1 MENTLD
7 SIRPSENPRE
17 DMSYLFGRD
26 PSILAY
32 SQRPFPSKDTKK
44 NLLSLYEVEENN
56 SNENI
61 SERSDSQTLQTIKVY
76 LRLKPIPKKL
86 KLTEEQQE
94 AYKIINSST
103 LLTKLPILD
112 SNGSTKQ
119 SKSSEI
125 VCRKFT
131 FSQTFGPETTQLE
144 LFEQTVQQQMIDFL
158 AGQNC
163 TIMTYG
169 TTNSGKSYTLQGTA
183 TSPGLIPRALEFVFN
198 NITTRPHP
206 FYKPLHYSD
215 VVNLNALERAQELE
229 AKTKL
234 LTFSSVDK
242 HQYMNTYKQMQKLL
256 QEESIRPSQCY
267 DAHYSV
273 WISFAEIYNEIVYDL
288 LSSECQKKRIP
299 LKLGADS
306 NGRAFIKGLK
316 TIYVNSA
323 AEAYQILMAGQYN
336 LKVAATALNAKS
348 SRSHCIFTI
357 ILLKYYAENL
367 PDTVEVSTFSFCD
380 LAGSERLKKTLNI
393 GDRLKEAQNINT
405 SLLVLGRCLKSIH
418 EGQLTRTDTVGP
430 FRESKLTRLF
440 QRALSG
446 KEHLALIVNVNPLPN
461 LYVETQNVL
470 NFAAIAKR
478 IVIERKKQIQ
488 KKLKSRF
495 SQIVTQSIQMVT
507 DWDTEL
513 ESVDWQRT
521 NSVEENDSEYIT
533 SEEYMDLANEN
544 EKLKKEIALLK
555 NSALIRDFQSRQEMA
570 EKYIAM
576 INELEIDWKQRIN
589 DVEIQHEDALEWTV
603 KQVEEFYKKQ
613 LKQLHRK
620 KRKYSECTDD
630 SDEDNDNLNVTIK
643 ELIKENTE
651 LREKNETLKKTLT
664 EVKITN
670 ETLIVEK
677 NKVFF
682 ELGLSKEDLKV
693 ARSLLETAQKDICST
708 ADGKV
713 YIKELTSQL
722 LVKDE
727 QIKTL
732 KEILN
737 EAKEEYITIT
747 SDLKKKELCIDEQAK
762 IIVEN
767 EEKIEDLELQL
778 EDVNICLTE
787 KTRMIEFLEERLE
800 HHSENKILQLQEE
813 INILKNEKLAL
824 IKTREEESTFTK
836 NEYQEIIVKEELII
850 DEISENSRIDNNT
863 KICNDSNLN
872 KIKESDSNNFNSA
885 EKILPKQTLV
895 DTGCQV
901 DITNDKDHN
910 NIKNKLEEAIA
921 TKSENIQTSNKIS
934 LLKEEAVQT
943 DEIAY
948 ASSKLQLDALTMQ
961 HNDIQM
967 QYEQKCSQVNKLTE
981 ELIDIKKTLQ
991 TLKEENHSN
1000 KTIVDEYKNSTEALK
1015 EQLILAV
1022 EEKQRM
1028 EEILLSSDVTSK
1040 QRIADY
1046 KYEIDRLE
1054 KNLSIAKDSTQQY
1067 LEKLET
1073 AQKEL
1078 DNYKLQYKEEKEID
1092 KLDKF
1097 VSVKKENNDINSIRI
1112 NQLDKY
1118 AEKISQLE
1126 SSLETVEKLK
1136 RNIDQLNKNLETCQ
1150 IEKSCIQEA
1159 LDENNKKLLELETR
1173 LEETALKE
1181 QDKDNEII
1189 TLQKELKQMIQ
1200 KSENAE
1206 KNDDVMEMELKSAIN
1221 ELTQTKESLLQKEQ
1235 HVKELKI
1242 RLENSERNAKIFNLL
1257 EQNAKERQIENE
1269 RLRNINDELRTTLTQ
1284 KEREMDAFMKNRD
1297 ETVTKYETLVKNQQE
1312 ELDMQKREVMRYQEL
1327 FRRQITPTP
1336 SKDEYKKLQNRIE
1349 VLQDRLQ
1356 KYEAKA
1362 KNDYDSTSEEEEIS
1376 SAPRQPKRRGKKAIL
1391 SAKQENIPVIELSG
1405 SESKRNTRNNT
1416 TLPPPETSTEKRRTR
1431 RKKLF
1436 LENDSFA
1443 EVEPVTTLLPTRN
1456 LRNRKK

>member
-7 SIRPSENPRE
+7 SIRPSENPQE

-32 SQRPFPSKDTKK
+32 SQRPLLSKITRK
-44 NLLSLYEVEENN
+44 NLLSVYETEEDNFTN
-56 SNENI
+56 DNA
-61 SERSDSQTLQTIKVY
+61 SERSESQTLQTIKVY
-76 LRLKPIPKKL
+76 LRLKPFPKKL
-86 KLTEEQQE
+86 KLTEDQQE
-94 AYKIINSST
+94 AYKIANSTT

-112 SNGSTKQ
+112 NSGSIKQ
-119 SKSSEI
+119 SKSNEI
-125 VCRKFT
+125 ICRKFI

-144 LFEQTVQQQMIDFL
+144 LFEQTVQQQMIEFL

-169 TTNSGKSYTLQGTA
+169 TTNSGKSYTLQGTP
-183 TSPGLIPRALEFVFN
+183 TSPGLVPRALEFVFN
-198 NITTRPHP
+198 NVTTRPNP

-215 VVNLNALERAQELE
+215 VITLNALERAQELE
-229 AKTKL
+229 VKTKL
-234 LTFSSVDK
+234 LTFGSVDK

-273 WISFAEIYNEIVYDL
+273 WVSFAEIYNEIVYDL
-288 LSSECQKKRIP
+288 LSNECQKKRIP

-306 NGRAFIKGLK
+306 NGRAFIRGLK

-418 EGQLTRTDTVGP
+418 EGQLVRTKTDTVGP

-495 SQIVTQSIQMVT
+495 SQIVTQSIQTVT
-507 DWDTEL
+507 DWDTTEL
-513 ESVDWQRT
+513 ESVDWQPT
-521 NSVEENDSEYIT
+521 SNAEDDSEYIT

-555 NSALIRDFQSRQEMA
+555 NSALIQDLQSRQEMA
-570 EKYIAM
+570 DKYISM
-576 INELEIDWKQRIN
+576 INELEVDWKRRIN
-589 DVEIQHEDALEWTV
+589 DVESQHEDALEWTV
-603 KQVEEFYKKQ
+603 KQVEEFYKGKLSQ
-613 LKQLHRK
+613 LSRK
-620 KRKYSECTDD
+620 RRKHSECTDG
-630 SDEDNDNLNVTIK
+630 SDEDDDSLKITIN
-643 ELIKENTE
+643 ELIKESTQ

-664 EVKITN
+664 ELKITN

-677 NKVFF
+677 NKAFF

-693 ARSLLETAQKDICST
+693 ARNLLETAQKDICF
-708 ADGKV
+708 AQNGEA
-713 YIKELTSQL
+713 YIKEMTSQL

-727 QIKTL
+727 QIKKL

-767 EEKIEDLELQL
+767 EEKIEDLELHL
-778 EDVNICLTE
+778 EDVNVCLTE
-787 KTRMIEFLEERLE
+787 KTRIVELLEEKLE
-800 HHSENKILQLQEE
+800 HQNENKILQMQEE
-813 INILKNEKLAL
+813 INKLKDEKLAL
-824 IKTREEESTFTK
+824 IKSYEEKLNSTTSTQ
-836 NEYQEIIVKEELII
+836 NEYQEIIIKEELIT
-850 DEISENSRIDNNT
+850 EVSE
-863 KICNDSNLN
+863 DSSMIRKNV
-872 KIKESDSNNFNSA
+872 KEGTENGTVSAKETDSNNLNPTE
-885 EKILPKQTLV
+885 EKTIPKRILV

-901 DITNDKDHN
+901 DIINAKDYN
-910 NIKNKLEEAIA
+910 EDSKNELEESTQGVVTI
-921 TKSENIQTSNKIS
+921 TTSEGIQTSSKMS
-934 LLKEEAVQT
+934 LKEEAVQT
-943 DEIAY
+943 DDIADD
-948 ASSKLQLDALTMQ
+948 SLKLQLNALTQ
-961 HNDIQM
+961 INDDM
-967 QYEQKCSQVNKLTE
+967 
-981 ELIDIKKTLQ
+981 KKTLQ

-1000 KTIVDEYKNSTEALK
+1000 KTIVDEYKNSAEVLKKQLAL
-1015 EQLILAV
+1015 AT
-1022 EEKQRM
+1022 EEKRKI
-1028 EEILLSSDVTSK
+1028 EETLLSSDTASK
-1040 QRIADY
+1040 QKIADY
-1046 KYEIDRLE
+1046 ECEIDRLE
-1054 KNLSIAKDSTQQY
+1054 KNLAAANENAQQY
-1067 LEKLET
+1067 MEKLET
-1073 AQKEL
+1073 TQKEL
-1078 DNYKLQYKEEKEID
+1078 DDYMLKCKEEEKETD
-1092 KLDKF
+1092 VRKSDKF
-1097 VSVKKENNDINSIRI
+1097 VSVKEEDIDTNNMSV
-1112 NQLDKY
+1112 NQLDEY

-1126 SSLETVEKLK
+1126 DSLETIDKLK
-1136 RNIDQLNKNLETCQ
+1136 YDIDQLNQNLETCRV
-1150 IEKSCIQEA
+1150 EKNCIQMMLEK
-1159 LDENNKKLLELETR
+1159 NNKELSELESR
-1173 LEETALKE
+1173 LQETAVKE
-1181 QDKDNEII
+1181 QEKDVEIA
-1189 TLQKELKQMIQ
+1189 TLQKELKRMIQ
-1200 KSENAE
+1200 KIENAE
-1206 KNDDVMEMELKSAIN
+1206 RADDMMETELKSAIN
-1221 ELTQTKESLLQKEQ
+1221 ELAQTKQKLLEKEQ
-1235 HVKELKI
+1235 HLKELKI
-1242 RLENSERNAKIFNLL
+1242 HSENFERNAKILNLL
-1257 EQNAKERQIENE
+1257 EQNAKERQVENE
-1269 RLRNINDELRTTLTQ
+1269 RLRNINDDLRTSLTQ

-1297 ETVTKYETLVKNQQE
+1297 ETVTKYEALVKNQQE

-1327 FRRQITPTP
+1327 FRRQMTPTP
-1336 SKDEYKKLQNRIE
+1336 NKDDYKKLQNRVEI
-1349 VLQDRLQ
+1349 LQDRLQ
-1356 KYEAKA
+1356 KYESGSRT
-1362 KNDYDSTSEEEEIS
+1362 KNDCDSTSEEEVLTQ
-1376 SAPRQPKRRGKKAIL
+1376 RQTKRRGKKTAVL
-1391 SAKQENIPVIELSG
+1391 SARQENIPVIELSG
-1405 SESKRNTRNNT
+1405 SESKRSTRNT
-1416 TLPPPETSTEKRRTR
+1416 TLPPPETTLPPAPSTEKRRTR

-1443 EVEPVTTLLPTRN
+1443 EIEPVAASLPTRN